1 MLPSGYGVSM
11 RWRLVAAVA
20 LGGAVGALLRAGVL
34 EVADDWRSIALLL
47 VNISGSFALGLV
59 VTVLVERPSAR
70 AGFGTGFC
78 GAFTSMSTFAVDV
91 AGRLHDGELLIA
103 LVLVGATVL
112 GASTGA
118 IVGLRLGSRP

>member
-1 MLPSGYGVSM
+1 M
-11 RWRLVAAVA
+11 RWPVFAAVA
-20 LGGAVGALLRAGVL
+20 LGGALGALLRAGVL
-34 EVADDWRSIALLL
+34 EVADGGRSAVLLV

-91 AGRLHDGELLIA
+91 ASRLNDGELLVA
-103 LVLVGATVL
+103 LILVGVTVL
-112 GASTGA
+112 GATAGA
-118 IVGLRLGSRP
+118 VVGLRLGTGR